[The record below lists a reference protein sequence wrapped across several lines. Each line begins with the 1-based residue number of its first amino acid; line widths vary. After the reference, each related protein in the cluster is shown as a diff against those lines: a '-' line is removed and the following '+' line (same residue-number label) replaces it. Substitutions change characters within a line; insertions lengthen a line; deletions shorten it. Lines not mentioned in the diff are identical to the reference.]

1 MKTTLFPLIL
11 HVALSLVAYRLK
23 HLAEKILEILL
34 RTVYR
39 DRVTQEFRITDIKRS
54 AILMGRG
61 LDCIAV
67 AATQLFYAM
76 LRAKHTRHLQP
87 VGTTATGLE
96 RVVESLP

>member
-61 LDCIAV
+61 STA
-67 AATQLFYAM
+67 
-76 LRAKHTRHLQP
+76 LRLLRRNFFMPCFVRSTLVTFNR
-87 VGTTATGLE
+87 
-96 RVVESLP
+96 